1 VGADIG
7 KCPFDLSTVK
17 HGFFLYIIILRRP
30 TKTAAVNLHT
40 GHADVPSGFQQ
51 GMPTAQKRQQGGLKA
66 GQSVIP
72 VGKLADVYGSRH
84 GMSRTHLNFYFSNKI
99 NNLCVNVFFASNAV
113 LRYVRSFLPQNQ
125 R

>member
-51 GMPTAQKRQQGGLKA
+51 GMPTAQKRQQGVAESGAKRNPGRQIGGCLRESPWHVKDA
-66 GQSVIP
+66 S
-72 VGKLADVYGSRH
+72 KL
-84 GMSRTHLNFYFSNKI
+84 L
-99 NNLCVNVFFASNAV
+99 
-113 LRYVRSFLPQNQ
+113 FLQ
-125 R
+125 